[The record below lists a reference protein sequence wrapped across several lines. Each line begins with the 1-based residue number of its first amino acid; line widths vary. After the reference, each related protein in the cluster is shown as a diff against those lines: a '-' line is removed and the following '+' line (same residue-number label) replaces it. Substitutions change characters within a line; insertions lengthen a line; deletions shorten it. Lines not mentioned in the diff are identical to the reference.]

1 MRLPVICGGFAVAFA
16 AGLFAAD
23 LVPRAVPHA
32 HAQGARPAMTPQIV
46 NVFTM
51 TEDEIGPM
59 RPGADIRSRTLVDSE
74 HGTIAIQSGN
84 VLKHFH
90 ADADEIQLILD
101 GTGSFWLGDREVQVK
116 PGDMVIIPRRTA
128 HAGSRATT
136 GRFRAVAIKL
146 PPQRPDDVV
155 PGP

>member
-1 MRLPVICGGFAVAFA
+1 MRLPVICGGLAVAFA

-23 LVPRAVPHA
+23 VVPHA
-32 HAQGARPAMTPQIV
+32 WAQGAAARPAMTPQIV

-51 TEDEIGPM
+51 TDEEIGPM
-59 RPGADIRSRTLVDSE
+59 RPGADVRSRTLVDSE

-84 VLKHFH
+84 VMKHFH

-155 PGP
+155 AVP

>member
-1 MRLPVICGGFAVAFA
+1 MRLPLVCGGLALAFA

-23 LVPRAVPHA
+23 VVPHA
-32 HAQGARPAMTPQIV
+32 RAQGGAARPAMEPRIV
-46 NVFTM
+46 NVLTM
-51 TEDEIGPM
+51 TEEEIGPM
-59 RPGADIRSRTLVDSE
+59 RPNADIRSRTLVDSE

-146 PPQRPDDVV
+146 PPQRADDVHPV
-155 PGP
+155 P